1 MLGLTSRTKSRVRA
15 RLLQDYLKGKTHEA
29 TDKTKDSLDP
39 DTGKGTGSR
48 GNQESASDLLNRYTD
63 KAKSEVEP
71 CTKTHA
77 EQHAGNDYAAEGA
90 LHCRWTRQDQTL
102 ASMPSRRLILQRRR
116 PAARWILLETSCR
129 ATLAAPLAPALGTQA
144 MEANQQVTNDN
155 AIWESW

>member
-71 CTKTHA
+71 CTKLMLSSMLVMIMLLRWPCT
-77 EQHAGNDYAAEGA
+77 AGG
-90 LHCRWTRQDQTL
+90 RGK
-102 ASMPSRRLILQRRR
+102 IR
-116 PAARWILLETSCR
+116 PWQVC
-129 ATLAAPLAPALGTQA
+129 PAD
-144 MEANQQVTNDN
+144 V
-155 AIWESW
+155 